1 MKRMTLAAV
10 TVVALFL
17 LLIAGTTNAS
27 ASTFYCG
34 STSCS
39 ATQPASGNYW
49 IVSDS
54 MSTTP
59 ITASSGTFDF
69 TISFTG
75 VAGDP
80 AAYFQDFSGQF
91 FFNGSQLTNL
101 AWAPTGNPDS
111 WATPQASKAGNNGS
125 CNGNTPGSFCASGT
139 PTLLSNTT
147 ATTFELTG
155 DYTGTFLDSNGQY
168 HLQFAAQN
176 TSSTQGNGGGNVFA
190 VSQDFTNTGQ
200 VPDGGM
206 TVMLLGGALVG
217 LEALRRRMRA

>member
-1 MKRMTLAAV
+1 MKRMTLAAAML
-10 TVVALFL
+10 VALFL
-17 LLIAGTTNAS
+17 LLIAGATNAS

-39 ATQPASGNYW
+39 ATQPTSGNYW

-54 MSTTP
+54 ITTTST
-59 ITASSGTFDF
+59 TFDF

-80 AAYFQDFSGQF
+80 AAYLQDFSGQF

-101 AWAPTGNPDS
+101 AWAASGNPDS

-155 DYTGTFLDSNGQY
+155 NYDGTFLDSNGQY

-176 TSSTQGNGGGNVFA
+176 TSSTQGNSGGNAFA
-190 VSQDFTNTGQ
+190 ISQDFTTTGQ

-217 LEALRRRMRA
+217 LEALRRRVRA